1 MKKGRKIRMAQGE
14 KEKTPN
20 LAFSSEIKHRLGGET
35 ITLCYQCG
43 TCASSCPVA
52 KTTEKFNP
60 REVIKWSLLGERN
73 ETLSGDAI
81 WLCCSCYN
89 CQERCPQKVEI
100 ADVIYALR
108 NMAIKEGHIPTIYS
122 EFAAGLISEGR
133 IVPISKFL
141 EKKRPE
147 YGLPPLKPVG
157 TDALRKI
164 LSTTGFDKLW
174 VKKEEAS

>member
-1 MKKGRKIRMAQGE
+1 MAHE
-14 KEKTPN
+14 KEEKTA
-20 LAFSSEIKHRLGGET
+20 LSFSKEITTKLGGKT
-35 ITLCYQCG
+35 VTLCYQCG

-52 KTTEKFNP
+52 KITEKFNP
-60 REVIKWSLLGERN
+60 REVIKLSLWGEKQ
-73 ETLSGDAI
+73 EILSGDAI

-108 NMAIKEGHIPTIYS
+108 NIAIKEGNVPNIYS

-133 IVPISKFL
+133 IVPISKFV

-147 YGLPPLKPVG
+147 VGLPPIQPSGV
-157 TDALRKI
+157 DALRKI
-164 LSTTGFDKLW
+164 LSATGFDRLW
-174 VKKEEAS
+174 QKKEEPS

>member
-1 MKKGRKIRMAQGE
+1 MVQRKEENI
-14 KEKTPN
+14 N
-20 LAFSSEIKHRLGGET
+20 DLAFSKEITSRLGGET
-35 ITLCYQCG
+35 VTLCYQCG

-52 KTTEKFNP
+52 KITEKFNP
-60 REVIKWSLLGERN
+60 REVIKLSLWGEKK
-73 ETLSGDAI
+73 EILSGDAI

-108 NMAIKEGHIPTIYS
+108 NIAIKEGNIPNIYS
-122 EFAAGLISEGR
+122 EFAAGLLSEGR

-147 YGLPPLKPVG
+147 VGLPPLKPAGVDG
-157 TDALRKI
+157 LRKI
-164 LSTTGFDKLW
+164 LSATGFDELQ
-174 VKKEEAS
+174 KKEEAS